1 MCPGRPLEVRRGAF
15 THVLT
20 YDGGVLVT
28 QLGSRSDISVFSNP
42 LHHFNGDDQ
51 RGLSLSPL
59 PADKTYDEMLN
70 TGELSTEFIQAGGL
84 PDAMTVEIRKPG
96 GRQWV
101 RYTVG
106 HPQCQPEPI
115 DVPIDGGVRLGVRTG
130 RDRRSELVPAMHGE
144 GHPIHRPQRQLHRP
158 GSRTRRPA
166 QGRALHHQRRPLPPA
181 GRPAVQTT

>member
-1 MCPGRPLEVRRGAF
+1 MGAF

-51 RGLSLSPL
+51 WGLGLSPL
-59 PADKTYDEMLN
+59 PADKTYDEMLS

-101 RYTVG
+101 RHTVG
-106 HPQCQPEPI
+106 DPQCQPEPI
-115 DVPIDGGVRLGVRTG
+115 DVPIDVAGSVKMVSRSDVFDADEATALFWSYYTTGGIPGTYALR
-130 RDRRSELVPAMHGE
+130 AMHGYALDGPLIE
-144 GHPIHRPQRQLHRP
+144 P
-158 GSRTRRPA
+158 SRS
-166 QGRALHHQRRPLPPA
+166 
-181 GRPAVQTT
+181 

>member
-1 MCPGRPLEVRRGAF
+1 MGAF

-51 RGLSLSPL
+51 WGLGLSPL
-59 PADKTYDEMLN
+59 PADKTYDEMLS

-96 GRQWV
+96 GQQWGAQWV

-106 HPQCQPEPI
+106 HPHCQPEPI
-115 DVPIDGGVRLGVRTG
+115 DIPIDVAGGVKMVS
-130 RDRRSELVPAMHGE
+130 RSEVFDADEATRLFWSYYTTGDIPGTYTL
-144 GHPIHRPQRQLHRP
+144 RPMQGYALD
-158 GSRTRRPA
+158 GSA
-166 QGRALHHQRRPLPPA
+166 IEPP
-181 GRPAVQTT
+181 RS